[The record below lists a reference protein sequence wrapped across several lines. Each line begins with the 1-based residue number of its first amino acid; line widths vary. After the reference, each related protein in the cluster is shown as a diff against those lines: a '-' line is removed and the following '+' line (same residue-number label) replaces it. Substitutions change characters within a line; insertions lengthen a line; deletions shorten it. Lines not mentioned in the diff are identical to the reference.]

1 MEATELKE
9 TLESELT
16 SSAGPSNRSPIPS
29 HTYALQ
35 SERVRPRPPPSNRSP
50 IPSHTYALQSE
61 RVRPRPP
68 PSNRTISLTF
78 GSPFPCIQM
87 RVLFSINLS
96 ITVMRI
102 TWWFCWTG
110 AAEDGRA
117 PTEERS
123 RVRDGASDRGG
134 RPRTDAL
141 RLKSVRGCGMVLL
154 IDGGGRGRTRSD

>member
-35 SERVRPRPPPSNRSP
+35 SERVRPRPPPSNRTPITSHTYALHSHSVRPRPHPSNRSP

-61 RVRPRPP
+61 RVRTRPP

-87 RVLFSINLS
+87 RVLFFINLS
-96 ITVMRI
+96 IPLMRL

-110 AAEDGRA
+110 A
-117 PTEERS
+117 
-123 RVRDGASDRGG
+123 
-134 RPRTDAL
+134 
-141 RLKSVRGCGMVLL
+141 
-154 IDGGGRGRTRSD
+154 